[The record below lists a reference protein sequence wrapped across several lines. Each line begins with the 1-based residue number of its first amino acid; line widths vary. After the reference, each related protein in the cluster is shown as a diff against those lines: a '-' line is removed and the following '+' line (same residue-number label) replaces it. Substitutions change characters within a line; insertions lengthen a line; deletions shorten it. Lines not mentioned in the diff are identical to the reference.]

1 MNLQQIN
8 QLISKDME
16 EINSTIL
23 TKLHSDVS
31 LINKVIYY
39 IINGGGKRIR
49 PIISVLAARAINNCS
64 NKHYITIA
72 ALIEC
77 IHTATLLH
85 DDVIDESNM
94 RRGQATANTT
104 FGNSASVLV
113 GDFIYTRAFQMMTSL
128 NSKRILT
135 VMSAAV
141 NIIAEGEVLQ
151 LLNRNNPDMTE
162 ENYMQIIYSKTAKL
176 FEAATQSSAILAEAS
191 TDQERALQDYGRYV
205 GTAFQLIDDLLDYSS
220 NGETLGKNIGNDLE
234 EGKLTLPLLHAMN
247 HGTQEQANLIRSAI
261 IQGDGGSCLEQIL
274 ETMINCNS
282 LNKTRQAAEREADK
296 AIIALKIL
304 PISPWRIALEAIANI
319 SVQRFF

>member
-8 QLISKDME
+8 QLISQDME

-31 LINKVIYY
+31 LINQVIYY

-85 DDVIDESNM
+85 DDVIDESSM
-94 RRGQATANTT
+94 RRGQATVNTT

-113 GDFIYTRAFQMMTSL
+113 GDFIYTRAFQMIISL

-141 NIIAEGEVLQ
+141 NILAEGEVLQ

-162 ENYMQIIYSKTAKL
+162 ENYMQIIYSKTARL

-191 TDQERALQDYGRYV
+191 ADQEQALQDYGRYV

-220 NGETLGKNIGNDLE
+220 NGEAWGKNIGNDLE

-261 IQGDGGSCLEQIL
+261 IQGDGRSFLDQIL
-274 ETMINCNS
+274 ETMTNCNS
-282 LNKTRQAAEREADK
+282 LKKTRQAAEKEADK
-296 AIIALKIL
+296 AIKALKIL